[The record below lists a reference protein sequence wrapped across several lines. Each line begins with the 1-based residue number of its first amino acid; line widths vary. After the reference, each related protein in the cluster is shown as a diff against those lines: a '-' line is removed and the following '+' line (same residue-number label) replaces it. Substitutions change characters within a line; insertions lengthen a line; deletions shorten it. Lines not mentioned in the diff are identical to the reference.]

1 MTFTPAPA
9 VPFEEPPV
17 PKHRPA
23 SPSPRDCGSASVE
36 LVLIAPAMVLLLLCA
51 VALGRLVSASLDVD
65 SAAQQAARAA
75 SLLRL
80 PGQAQHVADQTA
92 RTALQETGRACQAFD
107 VTTDTSHFTAG
118 GEVTVAVACT
128 TELSDLGLPLPG
140 SHVSRS
146 TASVPVDSYEYV
158 SDGRP

>member
-1 MTFTPAPA
+1 MLVAPA
-9 VPFEEPPV
+9 
-17 PKHRPA
+17 
-23 SPSPRDCGSASVE
+23 
-36 LVLIAPAMVLLLLCA
+36 LLLLLLCA
-51 VALGRLVSASLDVD
+51 VALGRLVNARLDVA

-80 PGQAQHVADQTA
+80 PGRAQQVADQTA
-92 RTALQETGRACQAFD
+92 RAALLETGRACRSID
-107 VTTDTSHFTAG
+107 VTADTSRFTAG
-118 GEVTVAVACT
+118 GAVAVTVACT

-158 SDGRP
+158 ADGRQ

>member
-1 MTFTPAPA
+1 MTLTSAPV
-9 VPFEEPPV
+9 VPFEDSPV

-23 SPSPRDCGSASVE
+23 SPRPRDRGSASVE
-36 LVLIAPAMVLLLLCA
+36 LVLLAPTLVLLLLCA
-51 VALGRLVSASLDVD
+51 VMLGRLVNARLDVD

-80 PGQAQHVADQTA
+80 PGQAQQVATQTA
-92 RTALQETGRACQAFD
+92 RTALQETGRACHGFN
-107 VTTDTSHFTAG
+107 VTTDTSRFTAG
-118 GEVTVAVACT
+118 GEVTVTVACT

-140 SHVSRS
+140 SRVSRS